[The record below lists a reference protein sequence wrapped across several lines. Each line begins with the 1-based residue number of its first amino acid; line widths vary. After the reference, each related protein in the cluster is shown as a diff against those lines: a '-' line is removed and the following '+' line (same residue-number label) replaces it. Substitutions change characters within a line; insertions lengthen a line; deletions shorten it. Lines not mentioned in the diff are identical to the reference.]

1 MITKR
6 VITVLSSILV
16 VGGIAGGVIAVE
28 DRYTKNETFLQLA
41 KRVDRKILR
50 DDIRSYQLQ
59 IWDMERNY
67 GKKEAQKKREYKEI
81 KYKQKLL
88 EEELRKK

>member
-1 MITKR
+1 MLTKR
-6 VITVLSSILV
+6 IVTILSSILV
-16 VGGIAGGVIAVE
+16 LGGIAGGVVAVE
-28 DRYTKNETFLQLA
+28 DRYTKNEVFLQLA
-41 KRVDRKILR
+41 QRVDRKILR

-67 GKKEAQKKREYKEI
+67 GKEKAQKKREYKEI